1 MRQAF
6 KTMARARKTSSELKP
21 DQLRALAEAVRGTD
35 LAGTKAWD
43 DLDILSSNT
52 HVEAIE
58 VFEDEIRFDGS
69 RIEGPINVHVT
80 LQYSGDVI
88 LSESFPGRFEATWK
102 NGKPSIDR
110 ILVDTSSFTG

>member
-1 MRQAF
+1 
-6 KTMARARKTSSELKP
+6 MAMTNKKSPPLNP
-21 DQLRALAEAVRGTD
+21 DQLRAVAEAVRGTE
-35 LAGTKAWD
+35 LVGTEAWG

-80 LQYSGDVI
+80 LQYPEDVV
-88 LSESFPGRFEATWK
+88 LSETFPGRFEASWEK
-102 NGKPSIDR
+102 GKPSINR